1 MKKVLFGC
9 VAVMVLLALVLGAC
23 GSPAPTTAPAKT
35 TAAATTA
42 PATSKPA
49 ATTAAATTPAA
60 SKPAATTA
68 APAGAQKQY
77 WGPFY
82 MYTTVMGSRSY
93 SLMYAIAEVFKKNG
107 SKVILEA
114 KPSNGMTER
123 LEYLKRNPDE
133 AYKYMPIVSP
143 SDMKNIWNGVGD
155 YANYKMPFWRYTI
168 GYSVPMYGFVTYNP
182 NIKTLADLAG
192 KTIGIGKKTQIAYG
206 VQMEHLLKIAGVL
219 DKVKLEWVGTGPA
232 IEGLRDGIYDACIT
246 LFETPVVQTANNGR
260 AVDTS
265 KDVQPDAAL
274 EEVLSG
280 RKKLYAIAMD
290 PKLLAQL
297 CQERGYGQNAFPCLI
312 PKGTLGITPEDMY
325 WLAMPYGWKVS
336 EVIPDEVI
344 YTFVKDY
351 VKYQK
356 DIEGYIKTFNVAS
369 PALYTAGASWDVMH
383 PGAAEAI
390 KEFGWSD
397 LMYK

>member
-1 MKKVLFGC
+1 MKKGLFGC
-9 VAVMVLLALVLGAC
+9 VAVLLLLALVVGAC
-23 GSPAPTTAPAKT
+23 GSPTPTTAPATTTTPPKT
-35 TAAATTA
+35 TAATTA

-49 ATTAAATTPAA
+49 ATTAAP
-60 SKPAATTA
+60 TTA
-68 APAGAQKQY
+68 APTAAAKKDY

-93 SLMYAIAEVFKKNG
+93 SLMFAIAEVFKKKG

-123 LEYLKRNPDE
+123 LEYLKRNPTE

-143 SDMKNIWNGVGD
+143 ADMKNIQNGVGD
-155 YANYKMPFWRYTI
+155 YANYKMPYWRYTV
-168 GYSVPMYGFVTYNP
+168 GYSIPMYGFVTYNP

-192 KTIGIGKKTQIAYG
+192 KTLALGKKTQIAYG
-206 VQMEHLLKIAGVL
+206 VQMEHLLKIAGIA

-232 IEGLRDGIYDACIT
+232 IEGLRDGVYDAAIT

-265 KDVQPDAAL
+265 KTIWPDAAL
-274 EEVLSG
+274 EEVISG

-290 PKLLAQL
+290 PKILAQL
-297 CQERGYGQNAFPCLI
+297 CQERGYGANAFPCLV
-312 PKGTLGITPEDMY
+312 PKGTLGIVPEDMY

-336 EVIPDEVI
+336 EEIADEIV
-344 YTFVKDY
+344 YTYVTDL

-356 DIEGYIKTFNVAS
+356 DIEIYIKSYEVAS
-369 PALYTAGASWDVMH
+369 PALYTAGATWDIMH
-383 PGAAEAI
+383 PGATRAF
-390 KEFGWSD
+390 KELGWSN
-397 LMYK
+397 LMPK